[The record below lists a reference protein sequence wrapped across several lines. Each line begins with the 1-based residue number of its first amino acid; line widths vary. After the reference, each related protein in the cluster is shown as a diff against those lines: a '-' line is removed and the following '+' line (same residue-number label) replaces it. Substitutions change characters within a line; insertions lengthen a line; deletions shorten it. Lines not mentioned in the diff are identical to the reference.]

1 MLKWNLRRKQKKSVN
16 KEQHKAA
23 GGGEKGGGM
32 GEIILSFGRFS
43 DLWTKLAAGRG
54 AAEGGPV
61 RFWGGATASG
71 RTGAQTE
78 GSVGLPR
85 LPQKV
90 QLQYAGQVGRRGKYP
105 HL

>member
-1 MLKWNLRRKQKKSVN
+1 MLKWSLRRKQKKSVN

-23 GGGEKGGGM
+23 GRGEEGGGM

-43 DLWTKLAAGRG
+43 DLWTQLAAGRG

-71 RTGAQTE
+71 RTGAQTGGQRGTPPAASESSASVRGAGGQE
-78 GSVGLPR
+78 G
-85 LPQKV
+85 
-90 QLQYAGQVGRRGKYP
+90 
-105 HL
+105 